1 MAEVLAA
8 VRRHRLEIFSAAML
22 VVLVWILWTARG
34 ALPAFVI
41 GLALALVL
49 DPGVTLLNRRGVPRW
64 IGVLAMYALVV
75 VFFWAVFAFA
85 VPPVAAQLTDF
96 LERLPE
102 LGDQA
107 GELQGALNDWY
118 ESLAIPDGLRGAI
131 NESIAT
137 GRAAIGDLLSGVA
150 APFAAALFRTATFVL
165 GLLIIPI
172 WLFFVLKD
180 RERLPDAISTAL
192 PPGWRAD
199 GRNVLG
205 LMARVGGRWVRGQ
218 LLLGASIFL
227 ATTIGLTALTLLGY
241 EEFGRFTLI
250 LALIAGIL
258 EWLPIIGPVIAAI
271 PALLIA
277 FTIDPAAVVAVVILY
292 TVIQQLENNLLVP
305 KVMGDAIELHP
316 AVMILALVVGGALF
330 GFWGAIL
337 AAPVV
342 AIGRDLYRYGFLR
355 LSGEVPQ
362 PAFEMVS
369 RGGTV
374 PRRPESTVVVVSKS
388 GRAESAEPG

>member
-218 LLLGASIFL
+218 LLLGAAIFA
-227 ATTIGLTALTLLGY
+227 ATAIGLTALTLLGY